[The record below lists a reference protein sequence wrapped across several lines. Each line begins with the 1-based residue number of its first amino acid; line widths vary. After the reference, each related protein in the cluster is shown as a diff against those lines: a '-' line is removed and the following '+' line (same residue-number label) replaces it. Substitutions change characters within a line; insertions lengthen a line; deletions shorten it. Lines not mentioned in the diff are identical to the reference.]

1 MTASVRVETESC
13 ELFLGAADMPSQP
26 SASRANWQPT
36 PLFTGLIL
44 ALKRDMR
51 LAELEPCAPDRIN
64 LDRKRLLIFI
74 VAYNAQT
81 TIEKVLTRIPA
92 SLHSDNVEVLI
103 IDDSSQDDTF
113 VNGLRYQQRSSAF
126 KITVLKTPEN
136 QGYGGNQKLGYRY
149 AIDNGFDIVALVH
162 GDGQYAPEKLPE
174 LIQPFLNDGADAVFG
189 SRMIDKKAARQG
201 GMPAYKWIGNQILTA
216 FQNRMLGTALS
227 EFHSGYRLYSTAA
240 LAQVPFEKNTNDFH
254 FDTEIIL
261 QFVLRKLR
269 IAELPI
275 PTYYGDEICHVNGL
289 KYAWD
294 VFKTMLRAR
303 FHEMNLLFD
312 RKFDVLPPEENYDLK
327 LGYPSSHEAAI
338 GAARPGSRLLDIGC
352 GQGYVARELA
362 AKGCKVTGMDQYIP
376 AASPGTAG
384 IDFIRWNLDR
394 AEFPVNVSAFDQIMM
409 LDIIEHL
416 KQPEK
421 FMDELRF
428 AAVCKRPEVIITTAN
443 IGFFVTRLM
452 LFFGQFN
459 YGRKG
464 ILDATHTRLFTFRS
478 LKALLDQSGYNIL
491 EVRGIPAPFPKAIGN
506 NPVSRLFLRV
516 NQALIAVSK
525 GFFSYQIFVRAV
537 AKPTVHNLLGETIQ
551 ASGRLRDS
559 VLKIAC

>member
-1 MTASVRVETESC
+1 
-13 ELFLGAADMPSQP
+13 
-26 SASRANWQPT
+26 
-36 PLFTGLIL
+36 
-44 ALKRDMR
+44 MR
-51 LAELEPCAPDRIN
+51 LAELEPAAADRIN
-64 LDRKRLLIFI
+64 LERKRLLIFI

-81 TIEKVLTRIPA
+81 TIGKVLSRIPRG
-92 SLHSDNVEVLI
+92 LRGDNVEILI

-113 VNGLRYQQRSSAF
+113 GNGLRYQQRDSDF
-126 KITVLKTPEN
+126 KITVLRTPEN

-174 LIQPFLNDGADAVFG
+174 LLAPLVTDKADAVFG
-189 SRMIDKKAARQG
+189 SRMIDKKAAREG
-201 GMPAYKWIGNQILTA
+201 GMPFYKWVGNQILTG
-216 FQNRMLGTALS
+216 FQNRMLRTELS

-240 LAQVPFEKNTNDFH
+240 LAQIPFEKNTNDFH
-254 FDTEIIL
+254 FDTEIIVQL
-261 QFVLRKLR
+261 VMKKLR
-269 IAELPI
+269 VAELAI

-294 VFKTMLRAR
+294 VFKTMLKAR

-312 RKFDVLPPEENYDLK
+312 RRFDVLAPEENYDLK
-327 LGYPSSHEAAI
+327 LGYPSSHTAAI
-338 GAARPGSRLLDIGC
+338 DAARSGSHVLDVGC
-352 GQGYVARELA
+352 GQGYVAREMV
-362 AKGCKVTGMDQYIP
+362 AKGCHVTGMDQYVP
-376 AASPGTAG
+376 EGTG
-384 IDFIRWNLDR
+384 TDIDFIRWNLDLP
-394 AEFPVNVSAFDQIMM
+394 EFPVNVSGFDQIMM

-428 AAVCKRPEVIITTAN
+428 AALCKRPEVIITTAN

-478 LKALLDQSGYNIL
+478 LKALLEQSGYNVL

-506 NPVSRLFLRV
+506 NFVSRFFLRF
-516 NQALIAVSK
+516 NQACIRISK
-525 GFFSYQIFVRAV
+525 GLFSYQIFVRAV
-537 AKPTVHNLLGETIQ
+537 AKPTVQNLLGETIE
-551 ASGRLRDS
+551 SSDRLRES
-559 VLKIAC
+559 LLKIAC

>member
-1 MTASVRVETESC
+1 MY
-13 ELFLGAADMPSQP
+13 F
-26 SASRANWQPT
+26 
-36 PLFTGLIL
+36 
-44 ALKRDMR
+44 
-51 LAELEPCAPDRIN
+51 AELEPAAPDAID
-64 LDRKRLLIFI
+64 LGRKRLLIFV

-81 TIEKVLTRIPA
+81 TIAQVLSRIPR
-92 SLHSDNVEVLI
+92 SLRTDNVEVLI

-113 VNGLRYQQRSSAF
+113 GNGLRYQQGNSAF
-126 KITVLKTPEN
+126 KITVLRTPEN

-174 LIQPFLNDGADAVFG
+174 LLAPLVRGEADAVFG
-189 SRMIDKKAARQG
+189 SRMIDKRAAREG
-201 GMPAYKWIGNQILTA
+201 GMPFYKWIGNQILTG
-216 FQNRMLGTALS
+216 FQNRMLRTALS

-240 LAQVPFEKNTNDFH
+240 LAQIPFEKNTNDFH
-254 FDTEIIL
+254 FDTEVIV
-261 QFVLRKLR
+261 QMVMKKLR
-269 IAELPI
+269 IAELAI

-294 VFKTMLRAR
+294 IFKTMVKAR

-327 LGYPSSHEAAI
+327 LGYASSHTAAIEAARA
-338 GAARPGSRLLDIGC
+338 GNRVLDVGC
-352 GQGYVARELA
+352 GQGYVAREMV
-362 AKGCKVTGMDQYIP
+362 AKGCHVTGMDQYAP
-376 AASPGTAG
+376 DASATG

-394 AEFPVNVSAFDQIMM
+394 PEFPVNVSGFDQIMM

-416 KQPEK
+416 KEPEK

-428 AAVCKRPEVIITTAN
+428 AAICKRPEVIITTAN

-478 LKALLDQSGYNIL
+478 LKALLEQSGYNVL

-506 NPVSRLFLRV
+506 NFVSRLFLRL
-516 NQALIAVSK
+516 NQAFIRISK
-525 GFFSYQIFVRAV
+525 GLFSYQIFVRAV
-537 AKPTVHNLLGETIQ
+537 AKPTVQNLLGETIE
-551 ASGRLRDS
+551 SSDRLRES
-559 VLKIAC
+559 LLKIAC

>member
-1 MTASVRVETESC
+1 
-13 ELFLGAADMPSQP
+13 
-26 SASRANWQPT
+26 
-36 PLFTGLIL
+36 
-44 ALKRDMR
+44 MR
-51 LAELEPCAPDRIN
+51 LNGLEPMASDLIDLGRN
-64 LDRKRLLIFI
+64 RLLIFI

-81 TIEKVLTRIPA
+81 TIEKVLGRIPQ
-92 SLHSDNVEVLI
+92 SLRGDNVEVLI

-113 VNGLRYQQRSSAF
+113 QNGLRYQRRNTGL
-126 KITVLKTPEN
+126 KITVLRTPEN

-149 AIDNGFDIVALVH
+149 AIDNGFDFVALVH

-174 LIQPFLNDGADAVFG
+174 LMAPLLRDEADAVFG
-189 SRMIDKKAARQG
+189 SRMIDKKAARTG

-216 FQNRMLGTALS
+216 FQNRMLRTALS

-240 LAQVPFEKNTNDFH
+240 LAQIPFEKNTNDFH
-254 FDTEIIL
+254 FDTEIIVQL
-261 QFVLRKLR
+261 VTKNLRV
-269 IAELPI
+269 AELPI

-289 KYAWD
+289 KYAWN
-294 VFKTMLRAR
+294 VFKTMVKAR

-327 LGYPSSHEAAI
+327 VGYASSHTAAI
-338 GAARPGSRLLDIGC
+338 EAARPGNRLLDIGC
-352 GQGYVARELA
+352 GPGHVARELA
-362 AKGCKVTGMDQYIP
+362 AKGCHVTGMDQYIP
-376 AASPGTAG
+376 DSSGENVG

-394 AEFPVNVSAFDQIMM
+394 PEFPVNVSAFDQIMM

-416 KQPEK
+416 KEPEK

-464 ILDATHTRLFTFRS
+464 ILDSTHTRLFTFRS
-478 LKALLDQSGYNIL
+478 LKALLDQSGYNIF
-491 EVRGIPAPFPKAIGN
+491 EVRGIPAPFPKALGHN
-506 NPVSRLFLRV
+506 FVSRFFVRL
-516 NQALIAVSK
+516 NQTLIRLSK
-525 GFFSYQIFVRAV
+525 GLFSYQIFVRAV
-537 AKPTVHNLLGETIQ
+537 AKPTVHNLLGETIE
-551 ASGRLRDS
+551 SSDRLRDTI
-559 VLKIAC
+559 LKIAC